1 MTAQTAEPTLLFNW
15 RAPRSRRG
23 LIALFIGL
31 SAAFHAVCFYV
42 FQIIYPTAV
51 VLLPPPAKV
60 SLITPDSEQGRNFL
74 QWIEAE
80 DPALA
85 SAPQRPPES
94 RRRALPQTPHVPSY
108 VAEPP
113 RLKHVPLPEA
123 GIRAPAVDPPAPIPP
138 IPQPSPRSLGRQ
150 PTSVDFSEEFA
161 DRGAPFFPKSDF
173 SAATRETPQAVR
185 FRVAV
190 APDGIVQFAL
200 PLNSSGDPALD
211 TQARSYLSLVRFHP
225 LETASDKA
233 PAVWGLATIGWGNDI
248 KRPGEPAGTPSGK

>member
-1 MTAQTAEPTLLFNW
+1 MTAQTPEPVLLFNW

-51 VLLPPPAKV
+51 VLPPPPARV
-60 SLITPDSEQGRNFL
+60 SLITADSEQGRNFL

-113 RLKHVPLPEA
+113 NLKHVSLPES
-123 GIRAPAVDPPAPIPP
+123 RVRTPEVDPPAPIPP
-138 IPQPSPRSLGRQ
+138 APQPSPLSLGRQ
-150 PTSVDFSEEFA
+150 PTGVNFSEELA
-161 DRGAPFFPKSDF
+161 DRGTPFFPRPEF

-190 APDGIVQFAL
+190 APDGIIRFAL

-211 TQARSYLSLVRFHP
+211 AQARGYLSMVRFHR
-225 LETASDKA
+225 LETAADNA
-233 PAVWGLATIGWGNDI
+233 PATWGVATIEWGNDI
-248 KRPGEPAGTPSGK
+248 KRPVEPAGTPSGK